1 MSNLF
6 TKFSGFAKLDLL
18 YGGKTINP
26 IYTHAHINLF
36 FTHLEYSENELPF
49 QQVEDILL
57 TAKSPVKALEEF
69 HRKFAAVMYRIV
81 SLRFVSSNIH
91 DTDYITIDKAKG
103 VDELF
108 KELIRHN
115 KMLTKIVDY
124 LGLEDLG
131 LFKLGDTMMD
141 SKLVNLAL
149 YMLAASDFDF
159 EIMSSMT
166 CEILQFDCL
175 TPTPGCIVKFDSSR
189 WFENKGAAKVHE
201 SSFHS
206 KVLNMKRDE
215 IFELVQIKANFEHH
229 ERRDY
234 YQQFVG
240 PIYEEIRKGIDQA
253 MIALANGRE
262 KKMNF
267 RLKLQKW
274 KIEDDNDIQ
283 VCTATI

>member
-1 MSNLF
+1 MLIIKMSNLSS
-6 TKFSGFAKLDLL
+6 KFSGFAKLDLL

-26 IYTHAHINLF
+26 IHTMHAHINLF

-49 QQVEDILL
+49 QEVKDILL

-69 HRKFAAVMYRIV
+69 HRKFAAVMYRIF
-81 SLRFVSSNIH
+81 L
-91 DTDYITIDKAKG
+91 TTYEAMG

-108 KELIRHN
+108 NELIRHN

-131 LFKLGDTMMD
+131 LFKLGDTMIY

-159 EIMSSMT
+159 EIMRSMT

-175 TPTPGCIVKFDSSR
+175 TPTPGCIVEFNSSR
-189 WFENKGAAKVHE
+189 WFKYKEAAKVHE
-201 SSFHS
+201 SSFHR

-215 IFELVQIKANFEHH
+215 TFELVQIKANFEYR

-234 YQQFVG
+234 YQQFEE

-262 KKMNF
+262 KKMNLS
-267 RLKLQKW
+267 LKLKRW

-283 VCTATI
+283 VCTATF